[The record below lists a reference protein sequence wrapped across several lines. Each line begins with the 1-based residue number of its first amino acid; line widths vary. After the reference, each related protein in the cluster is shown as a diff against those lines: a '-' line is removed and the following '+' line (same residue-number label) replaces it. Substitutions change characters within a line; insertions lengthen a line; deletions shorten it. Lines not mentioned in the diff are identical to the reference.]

1 MLSDRMKFGGANQ
14 LAALI
19 TLLLI
24 IASPLWA
31 QGDDEPDRLV
41 IVHAGRVITVSGEE
55 ITDATIVIRNGVIEA
70 VGKNVEH
77 PYGKTIDA
85 RHLTVMPGMINP
97 MSRFAVT
104 ATGSGI
110 RPHTKMSKGFK
121 TEAWAFEDVVSTGY
135 TNLGLFPRGRGMPG
149 RGMVVHTS
157 GEKPVDLVQEDEG
170 PILITFNSPGSEKA
184 SVKKAFETAKKEIE
198 KVEAARKKW
207 EEAKKKAAAAA
218 KAATKKSAPKPSP
231 KPTGGPAPK
240 PTPKPGET
248 PKPTPSEKPDTKKP
262 DTKKPDT
269 KKPSVP
275 KEFVPPKINPSYQP
289 LVDLLQK
296 KDGALAMVEMGTARY
311 SNRGSSLMEG
321 GIYLHWAE
329 IAKEFEL
336 KTSFRIYN
344 RRVTRSSPF
353 SVQPETDM
361 ELAAEKMG
369 KAKPFVALS
378 PVINTHSF
386 TRNKYNLGL
395 TLHNA
400 GCQVVFVPENENWQG
415 YSRMRDALT
424 KMTRSGFPR
433 KAAIESVTLN
443 PAKMLGVEDQLGS
456 IAVGR
461 AANLVFLDGDPL
473 SYGARVQKVMVG
485 GKMVELKV
493 RID

>member
-1 MLSDRMKFGGANQ
+1 MLSDRLFQGRATGLSLCAILLMS
-14 LAALI
+14 LAL
-19 TLLLI
+19 
-24 IASPLWA
+24 PLWA
-31 QGDDEPDRLV
+31 QGDEEPDRLV

-77 PYGKTIDA
+77 PYGKAIDA
-85 RHLTVMPGMINP
+85 RHLTVMPGFINP

-104 ATGSGI
+104 ASGSGV
-110 RPHTKMSKGFK
+110 RPNTKMSKGFK
-121 TEAWAFEDVVSTGY
+121 TEAWAFEDVVATGY

-149 RGMVVHTS
+149 RAMVVHTS
-157 GEKPVDLVQEDEG
+157 GEKPADLVQEDEG

-198 KVEAARKKW
+198 KIEAARKKW

-218 KAATKKSAPKPSP
+218 KTAPKAAPKPKSGPAPTPTPKPSP
-231 KPTGGPAPK
+231 KPTPEPSPK
-240 PTPKPGET
+240 PKET
-248 PKPTPSEKPDTKKP
+248 PKPAP
-262 DTKKPDT
+262 TKKPDT

-275 KEFVPPKINPSYQP
+275 KEFVPPKINPAYQP

-296 KDGALAMVEMGTARY
+296 KEGALAVVEMGTARY
-311 SNRGSSLMEG
+311 SNWGSSLMEG
-321 GIYLHWAE
+321 GIYLHWTE

-336 KTSFRIYN
+336 KPSYRIYN

-361 ELAAEKMG
+361 ELAAETMG

-400 GCQVVFVPENENWQG
+400 GCQVVFVPETENWQG

-424 KMTRSGFPR
+424 QMMRSGFPR
-433 KAAIESVTLN
+433 KAAIESITIN
-443 PAKMLGVEDQLGS
+443 PAKMLGVEDRLGS
-456 IAVGR
+456 VAVGR

-473 SYGARVQKVMVG
+473 SYGTRVQKVMIG
-485 GKMVELKV
+485 GKMVDLKV